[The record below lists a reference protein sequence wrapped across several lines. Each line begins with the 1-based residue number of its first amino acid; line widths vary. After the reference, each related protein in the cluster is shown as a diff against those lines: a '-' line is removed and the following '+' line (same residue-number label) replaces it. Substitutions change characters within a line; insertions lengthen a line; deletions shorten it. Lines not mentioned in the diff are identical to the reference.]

1 MKQGRLPE
9 ELRVKDAWTPEREAA
24 VWGRVLRAQQQQE
37 GTRTAGVVLGF
48 VCLAGLTA
56 LGIFGLVRSRT
67 AVIAL
72 SGDEAADDATLALA
86 PGRSAGAVAAPGHD
100 EAAPAGGDP
109 APAAGSSQPASN
121 TGEAGPAAADTAPT
135 DAVPGEPPPVV
146 ASGRKLRFRDGSIAI
161 LQSTETVLEPI
172 SVENRRIVNVLRAGA
187 ARFEITKRP
196 GRLFRV
202 IGGDAIVEVLGTKF
216 ELARVGSRLRVDV
229 FEGRVRVSWSGGER
243 RLSRGESGVFPPEV
257 AARRRRKSEAVATE
271 EPEASDDKAGEVE
284 PTAAPAPAAPVR
296 EVPAPADDELGT
308 LLRTADRARASGR
321 ALDAA
326 RALRAALATAPA
338 DSRAPLAEFRLG
350 RLLLEDMGKPGE
362 AAAAFAR
369 ARALAPQG
377 PLAPDAL
384 AREIESRA
392 AAGDRA
398 TARSLARVY
407 LAQYPNGSHAA
418 WVRRW
423 GAPQ

>member
-1 MKQGRLPE
+1 MKPGGLPE

-24 VWGRVLRAQQQQE
+24 VWGRVARAQQQQE
-37 GTRTAGVVLGF
+37 GTRGAGVVLGF

-56 LGIFGLVRSRT
+56 LGVLGLVRSRT
-67 AVIAL
+67 AVVAL
-72 SGDEAADDATLALA
+72 SGDEAANDATLALA
-86 PGRSAGAVAAPGHD
+86 PGRSAGAPELPGHE
-100 EAAPAGGDP
+100 EAARTGVET
-109 APAAGSSQPASN
+109 APAAGASQPAPD
-121 TGEAGPAAADTAPT
+121 TGEAGPSAPGPAPAEAA
-135 DAVPGEPPPVV
+135 PGEPPAVT

-161 LQSTETVLEPI
+161 LQSKETVLEPV

-202 IGGDAIVEVLGTKF
+202 VGGDAIVEVLGTKF
-216 ELARVGSRLRVDV
+216 QLARLGSRLRVDV

-243 RLSRGESGVFPPEV
+243 RLGRGESGVFPPEL
-257 AARRRRKSEAVATE
+257 ATRRRTKSEAVAAA
-271 EPEASDDKAGEVE
+271 EPEANDDAPAALQPGGSPAG
-284 PTAAPAPAAPVR
+284 PAPAAAA
-296 EVPAPADDELGT
+296 EPADDELGA

-326 RALRAALATAPA
+326 RALRAALAKAPA

-369 ARALAPQG
+369 ARALAPEG

-384 AREIESRA
+384 AREVESRA
-392 AAGDRA
+392 AAGERA
-398 TARSLARVY
+398 AARSLARAY